1 MNNMWK
7 IQFLRVFDEGI
18 LQYTVPIF
26 APNLCYFF
34 LTFYP
39 LQKTEVNTSPFYG
52 KLFVI
57 YIIKI
62 NRKII
67 LINRL
72 DFFAGCHYMQ
82 VLF

>member
-1 MNNMWK
+1 MKGYYN
-7 IQFLRVFDEGI
+7 ILYPYLHQTYATSFLLF
-18 LQYTVPIF
+18 T
-26 APNLCYFF
+26 LCK
-34 LTFYP
+34 
-39 LQKTEVNTSPFYG
+39 KTEVNTSPFYG

-72 DFFAGCHYMQ
+72 DFFAGCHYMK